1 MRFRLTDVP
10 FWSLLSLP
18 LFVAFTGYGFFST
31 LALVILWAVA
41 RQAVII
47 NNLRRLIRSPLF
59 ILALV
64 EPALSQLRTFLSPIF
79 FAAGPRTNA

>member
-47 NNLRRLIRSPLF
+47 NNLRR
-59 ILALV
+59 
-64 EPALSQLRTFLSPIF
+64 
-79 FAAGPRTNA
+79 